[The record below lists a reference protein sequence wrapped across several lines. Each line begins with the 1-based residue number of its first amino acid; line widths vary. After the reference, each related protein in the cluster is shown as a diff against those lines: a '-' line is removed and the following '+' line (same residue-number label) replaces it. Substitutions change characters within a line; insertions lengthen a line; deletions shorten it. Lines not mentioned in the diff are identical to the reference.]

1 MHALLSSPVIAWLSL
16 IVSMVSIALVY
27 GYRSRTN
34 RRSVSWKSFEELR
47 LEVEDLHALY
57 SSMFANQRRLN
68 GRLRTEKSRHPA
80 TEEGDWKTRARKV
93 VHANIMAKRPAAD
106 GVPKE

>member
-16 IVSMVSIALVY
+16 IASTVSLALVY
-27 GYRSRTN
+27 GYRSRTSKRN
-34 RRSVSWKSFEELR
+34 VSWKSFEELR

-80 TEEGDWKTRARKV
+80 TEEGDWKTRARRQ
-93 VHANIMAKRPAAD
+93 VHANIMSKRPA
-106 GVPKE
+106 GENVPKE